1 MCSSGCVENYGGS
14 RCLRRPMLR
23 HPFPLKNQS
32 QDRIEFIQGMGRG
45 VRRVVEVEK
54 GRERE
59 EVEEKR
65 RRGQP

>member
-32 QDRIEFIQGMGRG
+32 QDRIEFIQGMGRE
-45 VRRVVEVEK
+45 VERVVEREGVEK
-54 GRERE
+54 
-59 EVEEKR
+59 
-65 RRGQP
+65 